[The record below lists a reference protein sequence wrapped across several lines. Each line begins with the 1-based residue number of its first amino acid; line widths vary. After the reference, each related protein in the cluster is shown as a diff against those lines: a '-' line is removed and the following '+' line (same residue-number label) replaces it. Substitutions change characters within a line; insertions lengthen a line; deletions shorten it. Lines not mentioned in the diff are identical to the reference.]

1 MDCSLPVSSAHGI
14 SQARILEWVA
24 ISFSRAFSRP
34 RDQTPVSCLAI
45 RFFTTEPPGKPKSGI
60 KETDKMV
67 TREDPYKEVIFM

>member
-24 ISFSRAFSRP
+24 ISCRAFSRS

-60 KETDKMV
+60 KETGKRV
-67 TREDPYKEVIFM
+67 TREDPSKEVIFM